1 MIIFRR
7 VLDKRAL
14 EMLELNAGKLARSVL
29 RGGGGGNTVSLPD
42 QEKKVKHRRRRRRD
56 CGKVGKS
63 AAVSTFP
70 QSVWQRTDQKQP
82 YFSRGT
88 TNEAYGQIE

>member
-42 QEKKVKHRRRRRRD
+42 Q
-56 CGKVGKS
+56 G
-63 AAVSTFP
+63 
-70 QSVWQRTDQKQP
+70 
-82 YFSRGT
+82 
-88 TNEAYGQIE
+88 